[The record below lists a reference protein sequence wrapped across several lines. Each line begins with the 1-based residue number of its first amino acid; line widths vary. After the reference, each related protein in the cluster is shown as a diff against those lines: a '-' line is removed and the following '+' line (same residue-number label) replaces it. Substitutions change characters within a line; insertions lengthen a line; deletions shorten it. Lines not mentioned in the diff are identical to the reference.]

1 MYILKRK
8 YIAFVDKKGKRKY
21 LLREPLA
28 EDDIGRKTFN
38 FLLVPLPDY
47 CVLLWAGIWLMMDL
61 ILEIVMMTRQ
71 SI

>member
-1 MYILKRK
+1 M
-8 YIAFVDKKGKRKY
+8 DKKGKRKY

-47 CVLLWAGIWLMMDL
+47 CVLLWGDL
-61 ILEIVMMTRQ
+61 PFL
-71 SI
+71 